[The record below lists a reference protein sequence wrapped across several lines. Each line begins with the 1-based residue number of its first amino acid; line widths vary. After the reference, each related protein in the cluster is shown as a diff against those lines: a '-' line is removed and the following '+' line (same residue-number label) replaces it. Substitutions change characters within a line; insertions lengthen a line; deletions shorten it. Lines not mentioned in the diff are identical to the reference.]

1 MALTDKTNKFF
12 VLIDKVALYEHG
24 MTDCVQAVMVWQDH
38 FALLLGNTV
47 ISIQLSEHAKTISQ
61 DGGLRVFSY

>member
-1 MALTDKTNKFF
+1 MALTYKTNKYF

-24 MTDCVQAVMVWQDH
+24 IIDCVQAVMVWQDH

-47 ISIQLSEHAKTISQ
+47 ISIQLTISQ
-61 DGGLRVFSY
+61 DGRLRVFSY